1 MQLCIG
7 SGLQFVKEAAAILEA
22 NSLDALT
29 IQHHLVGSAGS
40 KVISPAVMVQL
51 CEVSLNRHDA
61 CGQYTAGITV
71 ALRHK
76 AAADIDAIRLLA
88 HLQNAVGKII
98 DDLTVIIRSC
108 RLNAIVAAHIQCSF
122 VAVHGAP
129 GLQEVTF
136 DCQST
141 SIEVCCTA

>member
-7 SGLQFVKEAAAILEA
+7 PGLQFVKEAAAILEA
-22 NSLDALT
+22 NGLDALPV
-29 IQHHLVGSAGS
+29 QHHLVSPAGS
-40 KVISPAVMVQL
+40 KVISPAKTLQL

-71 ALRHK
+71 TLRHK
-76 AAADIDAIRLLA
+76 AAADIDAVRLLT
-88 HLQNAVGKII
+88 HLQNTGGKII
-98 DDLTVIIRSC
+98 DNLTVIIRSC

-129 GLQEVTF
+129 GLQKVTF